1 MKRITPLLSAL
12 FLSSL
17 FINHVYAE
25 KVELDYIIYDAV
37 GESGNQKIIIEG
49 SSANS
54 SLYQT
59 WNNRV
64 VDYKEMAEVN
74 EMGYLKSFKVKGTS
88 AFGAEIEE
96 TFSCV
101 AGEAKW
107 QSTAESG
114 SEMSDCEAYYLPL
127 NSAGGSSML
136 LNKMAIEKGTIDLLP
151 SGKLTATLLTKTE
164 LTEGDEKI
172 TTRLFA
178 FSGLG
183 FNPGYVWVDADGYT
197 FANYSPMGGSIR
209 KGWNRDNIKKLGELE
224 KEAEQKYYEGLAQKY
239 MTTVSSDL
247 MLKNVA
253 IVDVKA
259 GKRTEGQDVLISNG
273 KIKAIGQKLKAAK
286 DTKVIDGNNQTL
298 IPGLWEMHGHL
309 QIGAGIMNVAA
320 GVTSVRDIGNEHEN
334 IMRVE
339 NLFETNTIIGPSVYR
354 SGFIDKMSPYA
365 QKMSKT
371 AETLEQALEH
381 VDWFADRGYGQIKL
395 YSSIEP
401 EWVKPMADR
410 AHARGMR
417 ISGHI
422 PAFMNAE
429 QAVRAG
435 FDEIQ
440 HMNMLFLNFLSTE
453 IDTRSRLRF
462 TIPGTEGGKLDLE
475 SQPVKDF
482 IALLKEKGTVV
493 DPTITII
500 NYAFN
505 AKAGLSNIALSDVA
519 DHLPP
524 TAQRSIRQG
533 MLKIEDNE
541 REAYRKSAE
550 NMNKMIKVLHDAGVQ
565 VIPGTDFF
573 NGIALHTE
581 LKAYVAAGI
590 SEADVLKLAT
600 LDAAKI
606 VKADHLTGSIEVGK
620 AADLVLIDGNPLE
633 NMAEIRNTTLVIK
646 GDRLYKPDELY
657 NSIGVLPFTES
668 LDIQ

>member
-1 MKRITPLLSAL
+1 MRIIST
-12 FLSSL
+12 LSSL
-17 FINHVYAE
+17 FLSTIFVQTIAAE
-25 KVELDYIIYDAV
+25 KLQLDFVIYDPV
-37 GESGNQKIIIEG
+37 GESGHQKIIIDG
-49 SSANS
+49 SMATST
-54 SLYQT
+54 LYQT

-64 VDYKEMAEVN
+64 VDYKESAQVN

-96 TFSCV
+96 TFSCDV
-101 AGEAKW
+101 GEASW

-114 SEMSDCEAYYLPL
+114 SESSDCKAYYLPL
-127 NSAGGSSML
+127 DSAGGGTIL

-151 SGKLTATLLTKTE
+151 SGKLTATF
-164 LTEGDEKI
+164 LTEKELVEGDKRVKL
-172 TTRLFA
+172 RLFA
-178 FSGLG
+178 YSGLG
-183 FNPGYVWVDADGYT
+183 FNPNYVWVDENGFR
-197 FANYSPMGGSIR
+197 FATYSPSGGSLR
-209 KGWNRDNIKKLGELE
+209 KGWNRDHLKELGVVE
-224 KEAEQKYYEGLAQKY
+224 KQAEQQYYEGLANKN
-239 MTTVSSDL
+239 MTTVSTDL
-247 MLKNVA
+247 LLKNVA
-253 IVDVKA
+253 IVDVKLGTRA
-259 GKRTEGQDVLISNG
+259 EGQDLLISNG
-273 KIKAIGQKLKAAK
+273 KIKAIGKQLKPSA
-286 DTKVIDGNNQTL
+286 DTKVVDGKNQTL

-309 QIGAGIMNVAA
+309 RIGAGIQNIAA

-371 AETLEQALEH
+371 AETLEQAIAH
-381 VDWFADRGYGQIKL
+381 VDWFADRGYGQVKL
-395 YSSIEP
+395 YSSIDP

-410 AHARGMR
+410 AHERGMR

-462 TIPGTEGGKLDLE
+462 TIPGTEGGKLELD

-500 NYAFN
+500 NYSFN
-505 AKAGLSNIALSDVA
+505 AKAGLSNIAFADVA
-519 DHLPP
+519 EHLPP
-524 TAQRSIRQG
+524 TVQRSIRQG
-533 MLKIEDNE
+533 MLKIEDHE

-565 VIPGTDFF
+565 IIPGTDFF

-590 SEADVLKLAT
+590 SEADVLRLAT
-600 LDAAKI
+600 LDAASV

-633 NMAEIRNTTLVIK
+633 NMSDIRNTTLVIK
-646 GDRLYKPDELY
+646 GDRLYKPDQLY
-657 NSIGVLPFTES
+657 KAIGVIPFVESNSIN
-668 LDIQ
+668 